1 MTKLSRTARSAIS
14 GRSSLLLSIV
24 LVMMMLMMI
33 GGCDG
38 KKAARPQDVA
48 QRFILDLR
56 FREQEDVLEAIWPPT
71 RQLLE
76 QAYQE
81 MVESSAGELAVGL
94 EDMVWATR
102 VHSAFLIRRMDLEG
116 ELPASLAEGDQ
127 VVVKVEYRDGR
138 QASLPMRWG
147 QGRWYVDLPVEEAL
161 PLEMPW
167 SGEGE
172 LGEMDKEDLER
183 SDTVDEEMID
193 HE

>member
-1 MTKLSRTARSAIS
+1 MIKLSRKARS
-14 GRSSLLLSIV
+14 SSLLIFMM
-24 LVMMMLMMI
+24 LVMMLMVS

-38 KKAARPQDVA
+38 NKAARPQDVA

-56 FREQEDVLEAIWPPT
+56 FRKQEDVLEAIWPPT
-71 RQLLE
+71 RQRLE
-76 QAYQE
+76 QVYQE
-81 MVESSAGELAVGL
+81 MVGASDGELPLGL

-116 ELPASLAEGDQ
+116 ELPATLADGDQ
-127 VVVKVEYRDGR
+127 AVVKIEYRDAR
-138 QASLPMRWG
+138 QASIPMRWG

-172 LGEMDKEDLER
+172 FDEMDEEDLQR